1 MLLRLFILLLSLP
14 LWGGLPAGMAD
25 EAALR
30 VGVLDN
36 SPPMAFRSEN
46 GELTGFSIAIIR
58 AVCQQ
63 MHANCQFVVAPF
75 AEMLPGLEGGKL
87 DVAAVSM
94 LNTPERRARVLL
106 SKPYYRS
113 RTLWFGRPGIS
124 PGDEKFRVAVM
135 SGSAQERYALTHHW
149 QTRPVPGH
157 GDLAEQ
163 IAQGHAQA
171 MLIPQSNA
179 IYLMQQ
185 ASFRK
190 LGLVSQV
197 MDGEGLGGDVSFGI
211 APGKAELKKN
221 IDMALERINRD
232 GRYDRINSEFLPF
245 RID

>member
-1 MLLRLFILLLSLP
+1 
-14 LWGGLPAGMAD
+14 
-25 EAALR
+25 
-30 VGVLDN
+30 
-36 SPPMAFRSEN
+36 
-46 GELTGFSIAIIR
+46 
-58 AVCQQ
+58 
-63 MHANCQFVVAPF
+63 MHANCHFVVAPF
-75 AEMLPGLEGGKL
+75 AEMLPGLEGGKF

-113 RTLWFGRPGIS
+113 RTMWFGRPGIN
-124 PGDEKFRVAVM
+124 PGDEKVRVAVM
-135 SGSAQERYALTHHW
+135 SGSAQERYAQAQHW
-149 QTRPVPGH
+149 QTRSVPGH
-157 GDLAEQ
+157 ADLAEQ
-163 IAQGHAQA
+163 IAQGYAQA
-171 MLIPQSNA
+171 MLTPQSNA

-211 APGKAELKKN
+211 APGKVELKKN